1 MGQISDIEQA
11 AMYPEDGIERKLSA
25 GHISKAVD
33 KSARKSLSTDLHKQ
47 AFMIPKP
54 VCPFKALGKKAW
66 LKGRGQ
72 ST

>member
-1 MGQISDIEQA
+1 
-11 AMYPEDGIERKLSA
+11 
-25 GHISKAVD
+25 VD
-33 KSARKSLSTDLHKQ
+33 KSVRKSLSTDLHKQ